1 MKKQLFIFMTML
13 LPMVANADT
22 WDGASSETSWFN
34 DSESTFHLTKASQL
48 KGLSDLVNTGQTF
61 EGKTIYLD
69 DDIDLCNYKWEPI
82 GSNGS
87 FKGNFDGNKKQI
99 KNLYLANNRDSDF
112 GKGLGL
118 FGRADNAYIA
128 NLSIQGKIDCYRAS
142 VAGGVAGY
150 ALNCSISNIICN
162 VDVESVKGENVFYG
176 GTLGLVVG
184 SGTGTRMSKIY
195 SDGKIT
201 ITSPSITHGL
211 VGGIAGMVTSIS
223 ESCSKAKI
231 DITHSSGGSGS
242 LYVGGMAGEV
252 FSYIE
257 NAIFTGSIVVN
268 NNGGD
273 YCLTRGICFSDN
285 EIRNVISA
293 PSNFYSYAD
302 ASQTAL
308 IDKNSNINNSYYTT
322 TFANSYEKGI
332 AITEDYLKSG
342 VQLEGFGTDI
352 WKFKSGEYPSL
363 RAFSNELEDDKID
376 EYGRIDGVYYKL
388 WPDGHEASVIAGS
401 IKYSG
406 DVVIKE
412 SIVSGGV
419 KYIVTDISKNAFLSC
434 TDLTSVIIP
443 DSVLSI
449 RDFAFW
455 GCKNLTNISIGGSV
469 RTIGNGAF
477 YNCVKLASLELPK
490 SLTRLESA
498 FGNCTSLTSV
508 SIPQNVSTIGENPF
522 SGCDGLSSIIV
533 ENENVNFS
541 SPNNCNAI
549 ISKKGYLISGCKT
562 TTIPETVTVIARS
575 AFSNITSLTDISIP
589 NSVETIGAFAFENC
603 TDLSSVTIPNSVTV
617 IGADAFSGC
626 QSLSSVNL
634 GENVQEIY
642 TGAFEKCNSLSD
654 IIIPNSVTKIKS
666 LAFSGCSSLASIKIG
681 NNTHEIGD
689 YAFGHC
695 SSLATIIIP
704 KSVKSI
710 GRNIL
715 INCKS
720 LSSVIVEDG
729 NPAYDSRGNCNA
741 IISTAE
747 NSLISGCKN
756 TIIPNGIT
764 TIKYGAFSGC
774 DGLNSIILPTS
785 ISIVEEYC
793 FSNCEKLSSIAIP
806 ENINRIGQYAF
817 SGCKNLKELYCC
829 AEKIPEFVSTPF
841 IDDTLMVKAI
851 LYVPNQ
857 SVELYRANS
866 QWNKFKEI
874 RPLSDHPFTL
884 RYFID
889 GEEYKTSEYVYGTF
903 VKPEPVPNKEGYT
916 FSGWSEIPE
925 TMPAHDVTVSGSF
938 IVNKYQIT
946 YIIDGEVY
954 SSEYVEFGAT
964 IVPPTVENKEGY
976 IFSGWSDV
984 PDTMPAHDIT
994 IYGVFTSGIKE
1005 IMMSAYGDVRIYSPN
1020 GKRIDKLQKGL
1031 NIVILVDGT
1040 IKKVVVK

>member
-142 VAGGVAGY
+142 VAGGIAGY

-176 GTLGLVVG
+176 GSIGLVVG
-184 SGTGTRMSKIY
+184 SGTGTRMAEIF
-195 SDGKIT
+195 SDGKIA
-201 ITSPSITHGL
+201 ITSPSMSHGL

-363 RAFSNELEDDKID
+363 RAFSNELEDDEID

-412 SIVSGGV
+412 SIVSEGE
-419 KYIVTDISKNAFLSC
+419 KYIVKTISQEAFQSC
-434 TDLTSVIIP
+434 TDLTSVVIP
-443 DSVLSI
+443 DSVVSI
-449 RDFAFW
+449 MSSAFS
-455 GCKNLTNISIGGSV
+455 GCNNLTNVTMGSSV
-469 RTIGNGAF
+469 RTIGSWSF
-477 YNCVKLASLELPK
+477 Y
-490 SLTRLESA
+490 
-498 FGNCTSLTSV
+498 
-508 SIPQNVSTIGENPF
+508 
-522 SGCDGLSSIIV
+522 
-533 ENENVNFS
+533 
-541 SPNNCNAI
+541 
-549 ISKKGYLISGCKT
+549 GCKNMT
-562 TTIPETVTVIARS
+562 S
-575 AFSNITSLTDISIP
+575 ITIP
-589 NSVETIGAFAFENC
+589 NSVEIIDQFAFQNC
-603 TDLSSVTIPNSVTV
+603 I
-617 IGADAFSGC
+617 
-626 QSLSSVNL
+626 
-634 GENVQEIY
+634 
-642 TGAFEKCNSLSD
+642 
-654 IIIPNSVTKIKS
+654 
-666 LAFSGCSSLASIKIG
+666 
-681 NNTHEIGD
+681 
-689 YAFGHC
+689 
-695 SSLATIIIP
+695 
-704 KSVKSI
+704 
-710 GRNIL
+710 
-715 INCKS
+715 
-720 LSSVIVEDG
+720 
-729 NPAYDSRGNCNA
+729 
-741 IISTAE
+741 
-747 NSLISGCKN
+747 
-756 TIIPNGIT
+756 
-764 TIKYGAFSGC
+764 
-774 DGLNSIILPTS
+774 
-785 ISIVEEYC
+785 
-793 FSNCEKLSSIAIP
+793 
-806 ENINRIGQYAF
+806 
-817 SGCKNLKELYCC
+817 
-829 AEKIPEFVSTPF
+829 
-841 IDDTLMVKAI
+841 
-851 LYVPNQ
+851 
-857 SVELYRANS
+857 
-866 QWNKFKEI
+866 
-874 RPLSDHPFTL
+874 
-884 RYFID
+884 
-889 GEEYKTSEYVYGTF
+889 
-903 VKPEPVPNKEGYT
+903 
-916 FSGWSEIPE
+916 
-925 TMPAHDVTVSGSF
+925 
-938 IVNKYQIT
+938 
-946 YIIDGEVY
+946 
-954 SSEYVEFGAT
+954 
-964 IVPPTVENKEGY
+964 
-976 IFSGWSDV
+976 
-984 PDTMPAHDIT
+984 
-994 IYGVFTSGIKE
+994 
-1005 IMMSAYGDVRIYSPN
+1005 
-1020 GKRIDKLQKGL
+1020 
-1031 NIVILVDGT
+1031 
-1040 IKKVVVK
+1040 